1 LGAKLK
7 TINMSGLQKNQNLNA
22 TYVNIKEGALVTKT
36 KDGILESYDSLEGII
51 EKVEF
56 ITEEYEGKKIEKA
69 KFFVNAIGELY
80 ILQIKTNSG
89 YFRGLCNSLAS
100 ATAPKDMLKIVPSL
114 KKDDK
119 GKPKSTCFV
128 GQNGKFL
135 KHAFTKENMGELPD
149 LDKVTFKGEVQY
161 DNTKQIEFW
170 KNFLNDIYNSSSK
183 SFVIDNT
190 EDDEAYIDDL
200 PF

>member
-1 LGAKLK
+1 
-7 TINMSGLQKNQNLNA
+7 MSGLQKNQNLNA

-36 KDGILESYDSLEGII
+36 KDGVLESYDSLEGVI

-56 ITEEYEGKKIEKA
+56 ITEQYEGKNIEKA
-69 KFFVNAIGELY
+69 KFYVNAIGELY

-149 LDKVTFKGEVQY
+149 LDKITFKGEVQY
-161 DNTKQIEFW
+161 DNTKQIDFW
-170 KNFLNDIYNSSSK
+170 KTFLNDIYNLSSK
-183 SFVIDNT
+183 SFETDNT
-190 EDDEAYIDDL
+190 EDDETYIDDL

>member
-1 LGAKLK
+1 
-7 TINMSGLQKNQNLNA
+7 MSGLQKNQNLNA
-22 TYVNIKEGALVTKT
+22 TYVNIKEGSLVTKT
-36 KDGILESYDSLEGII
+36 KDGIIESYDSLEGVI

-56 ITEEYEGKKIEKA
+56 LTEQYEGKNVEKA
-69 KFFVNAIGELY
+69 KFYINAIGEVF
-80 ILQIKTNSG
+80 ILQVKTNSG

-100 ATAPKDMLKIVPSL
+100 SLTPKDMLKIVPSF

-135 KHAFTKENMGELPD
+135 KHAFTKENMGNLPD
-149 LDKVTFKGEVQY
+149 LEKVTFKGEVQY
-161 DNTKQIEFW
+161 DNTKQIDFW
-170 KNFLNDIYNSSSK
+170 KNWLFDIYNFNTK
-183 SFVIDNT
+183 VVETAIID
-190 EDDEAYIDDL
+190 EDDDDYIDDL

>member
-1 LGAKLK
+1 
-7 TINMSGLQKNQNLNA
+7 MSGLQKNQNLNA
-22 TYVNIKEGALVTKT
+22 TYVNIKEGSLVVKT
-36 KDGILESYDSLEGII
+36 KDGILETYDSLEGVI

-56 ITEEYEGKKIEKA
+56 LTEEYEGKKIEKA
-69 KFFVNAIGELY
+69 KFFVNAIGEVF
-80 ILQIKTNSG
+80 ILQVKTNSG

-100 ATAPKDMLKIVPSL
+100 ATAPKELLKIVPSL
-114 KKDDK
+114 KKDEK

-149 LDKVTFKGEVQY
+149 LEKVTFKGEVQY

-170 KNFLNDIYNSSSK
+170 KNWLLDIYNTNSI
-183 SFVIDNT
+183 VLENNI
-190 EDDEAYIDDL
+190 EDDDEYVDDL

>member
-1 LGAKLK
+1 
-7 TINMSGLQKNQNLNA
+7 MSGLQRNQKNG
-22 TYVNIKEGALVTKT
+22 TFVNIKEGSLVVKGA
-36 KDGILESYDSLEGII
+36 DGNLESYDSLEGVI

-56 ITEEYEGKKIEKA
+56 LTEQYEGKNIEKA
-69 KFFVNAIGELY
+69 KFYVNAIGETF

-100 ATAPKDMLKIVPSL
+100 SEAPKEILKIVPSL
-114 KKDDK
+114 KKDEK

-135 KHAFTKENMGELPD
+135 KHAFTKENMGALPD

-161 DNTKQIEFW
+161 DNTKQLEFW
-170 KNFLNDIYNSSSK
+170 KNWLNVIYNSKTIINEPGS
-183 SFVIDNT
+183 D

>member
-1 LGAKLK
+1 
-7 TINMSGLQKNQNLNA
+7 MSGLQKNQNLNA

-36 KDGILESYDSLEGII
+36 KDGVLESYDSLEGVI

-56 ITEEYEGKKIEKA
+56 ITEQYEGKNIEKA
-69 KFFVNAIGELY
+69 KFYVNAIGELY

-100 ATAPKDMLKIVPSL
+100 SSAPKDMLKIVPSL

-128 GQNGKFL
+128 GQNGKFF
-135 KHAFTKENMGELPD
+135 KHAFTKDNMGDLPD
-149 LDKVTFKGEVQY
+149 LEKVTFKGEVQY

-170 KNFLNDIYNSSSK
+170 KNWLYKIYNSNTR
-183 SFVIDNT
+183 VIENSEID
-190 EDDEAYIDDL
+190 EDDEYIDDL

>member
-1 LGAKLK
+1 
-7 TINMSGLQKNQNLNA
+7 MSGLQRNQKNG
-22 TYVNIKEGALVTKT
+22 TFVNIKEGSLVVKGS
-36 KDGILESYDSLEGII
+36 DGNLESYDSLEGVI

-56 ITEEYEGKKIEKA
+56 LTEQYEGKNIEKA
-69 KFFVNAIGELY
+69 KFYVNAIGETF

-100 ATAPKDMLKIVPSL
+100 SEAPKEILKIVPSL
-114 KKDDK
+114 KKDEK

-135 KHAFTKENMGELPD
+135 KHAFTKENMGALPD

-161 DNTKQIEFW
+161 DNTKQLEFW
-170 KNFLNDIYNSSSK
+170 KNWLNVIYNSKPIINEPGS
-183 SFVIDNT
+183 D

>member
-1 LGAKLK
+1 
-7 TINMSGLQKNQNLNA
+7 MSGLQKNQNLNA
-22 TYVNIKEGALVTKT
+22 IYVNIKEGSLVTKT
-36 KDGILESYDSLEGII
+36 KDGILETYDSLEGVI

-56 ITEEYEGKKIEKA
+56 ITEQYEGKNIEKA
-69 KFFVNAIGELY
+69 KFYVNAIGELF

-100 ATAPKDMLKIVPSL
+100 ATSPKGMLKIVPSL

-128 GQNGKFL
+128 GQDGKFL

-161 DNTKQIEFW
+161 DNTKQLEFW
-170 KNFLNDIYNSSSK
+170 KNWLNLIYNTKTVFHEEGS
-183 SFVIDNT
+183 D
-190 EDDEAYIDDL
+190 EDDQAYIDDL

>member
-1 LGAKLK
+1 
-7 TINMSGLQKNQNLNA
+7 MSGLQKNQNNNA
-22 TYVNIKEGALVTKT
+22 TYVNIKEGALVVKT
-36 KDGILESYDSLEGII
+36 KDGILESYDSLEGVI
-51 EKVEF
+51 EKIEF
-56 ITEEYEGKKIEKA
+56 LTEQYEGKNVEKA
-69 KFFVNAIGELY
+69 KFYVNAIGEVF
-80 ILQIKTNSG
+80 ILQVKTNSG

-100 ATAPKDMLKIVPSL
+100 SINPKAMLKIVPSF

-128 GQNGKFL
+128 EQNGKFL
-135 KHAFTKENMGELPD
+135 KHAFTKENMGALPD

-170 KNFLNDIYNSSSK
+170 KNWLFDIYNFNIK
-183 SFVIDNT
+183 VVENATIA
-190 EDDEAYIDDL
+190 EDDDEFIDDL

>member
-1 LGAKLK
+1 
-7 TINMSGLQKNQNLNA
+7 MSGLQKNQNLNV
-22 TYVNIKEGALVTKT
+22 TYVNIKEGSLVIKT
-36 KDGILESYDSLEGII
+36 KDGIIESYDSLEGVI

-56 ITEEYEGKKIEKA
+56 LTEQYEGKNVEKA
-69 KFFVNAIGELY
+69 KFYINAIGEVF
-80 ILQIKTNSG
+80 ILQVKTNSG

-100 ATAPKDMLKIVPSL
+100 SLTPKDMLKIVPSF

-135 KHAFTKENMGELPD
+135 KHAFTKENMGNLPD
-149 LDKVTFKGEVQY
+149 LEKVTFKGEVQY
-161 DNTKQIEFW
+161 DNTKQIDFW
-170 KNFLNDIYNSSSK
+170 KNWLFDIYNFNTK
-183 SFVIDNT
+183 VVETAIID
-190 EDDEAYIDDL
+190 EDDDDYIDDL

>member
-7 TINMSGLQKNQNLNA
+7 TNNMSGLQKNQNLNA
-22 TYVNIKEGALVTKT
+22 TYVNIKEGALVIKT
-36 KDGILESYDSLEGII
+36 KDGILETYDSLEGVI

-56 ITEEYEGKKIEKA
+56 LTEQYEGKNIEKA
-69 KFFVNAIGELY
+69 KFYVNAVGELF

-100 ATAPKDMLKIVPSL
+100 SNAPKDILKIVPSL
-114 KKDDK
+114 KKDDN

-135 KHAFTKENMGELPD
+135 KHAFTKENMGGLPD
-149 LDKVTFKGEVQY
+149 LDKVTFKGEVHY
-161 DNTKQIEFW
+161 DNTKQIDFW
-170 KNFLNDIYNSSSK
+170 KNFLSDIYNTNPK
-183 SFVIDNT
+183 VGEIENI

>member
-1 LGAKLK
+1 
-7 TINMSGLQKNQNLNA
+7 MSGLQKNQNLNA
-22 TYVNIKEGALVTKT
+22 TYVNIKEGSLVTKT
-36 KDGILESYDSLEGII
+36 KDGVLETYDSLEGVI

-56 ITEEYEGKKIEKA
+56 LTEQYEGKNIEKA
-69 KFFVNAIGELY
+69 KFYVNAIGEIY

-100 ATAPKDMLKIVPSL
+100 ATSPKGMLKIVPSL
-114 KKDDK
+114 KKDEK

-128 GQNGKFL
+128 GQDGKFL
-135 KHAFTKENMGELPD
+135 KHAFTKENMGGLPD

-170 KNFLNDIYNSSSK
+170 KNFLNDIYNNNTTILD
-183 SFVIDNT
+183 IDNVDDEF
-190 EDDEAYIDDL
+190 EDDM

>member
-1 LGAKLK
+1 
-7 TINMSGLQKNQNLNA
+7 MSGLQKNQNLNA
-22 TYVNIKEGALVTKT
+22 TYVNIKEGSLVTKT
-36 KDGILESYDSLEGII
+36 KDGILETYDSLEGVM

-69 KFFVNAIGELY
+69 KFYVNAIGDLY

-100 ATAPKDMLKIVPSL
+100 SPTPKDMLKIVPSL

-135 KHAFTKENMGELPD
+135 KHAFTKDNMGNLPD
-149 LDKVTFKGEVQY
+149 LEKVTFKGEVQY
-161 DNTKQIEFW
+161 DNSKQIEFW
-170 KNFLNDIYNSSSK
+170 KNWLSDLYNSNQTIINNA
-183 SFVIDNT
+183 VID
-190 EDDEAYIDDL
+190 EDDEYIDDL

>member
-1 LGAKLK
+1 
-7 TINMSGLQKNQNLNA
+7 MSGLQKNQNLNA
-22 TYVNIKEGALVTKT
+22 TYVNIKEGSLVVKT
-36 KDGILESYDSLEGII
+36 KDGILETYDSLEGII

-56 ITEEYEGKKIEKA
+56 LTEEYEGKKIEKA
-69 KFFVNAIGELY
+69 KFFVNAIGEVF
-80 ILQIKTNSG
+80 ILQVKTNSG

-100 ATAPKDMLKIVPSL
+100 ATAPKELLKIVPSL

-149 LDKVTFKGEVQY
+149 LEKVTFKGEVQY

-170 KNFLNDIYNSSSK
+170 KNWLSDIYNTNSI
-183 SFVIDNT
+183 VLENNI
-190 EDDEAYIDDL
+190 EDDDEYVDDL

>member
-1 LGAKLK
+1 
-7 TINMSGLQKNQNLNA
+7 MSGLQKNQANNA
-22 TYVNIKEGALVTKT
+22 TYVNIKEGALVVKT
-36 KDGILESYDSLEGII
+36 KDAVLESYDSLEGVI

-56 ITEEYEGKKIEKA
+56 LTELYEGKNVEKA

-80 ILQIKTNSG
+80 ILQVKTNSG

-100 ATAPKDMLKIVPSL
+100 SQAPKDMLKIVPSF

-170 KNFLNDIYNSSSK
+170 KNWLNNVYNTTNRI
-183 SFVIDNT
+183 VETNGLEDG
-190 EDDEAYIDDL
+190 DDEFIDDL

>member
-1 LGAKLK
+1 
-7 TINMSGLQKNQNLNA
+7 MSGLQKNQNLNA
-22 TYVNIKEGALVTKT
+22 TYVNIKEGSLVTKT
-36 KDGILESYDSLEGII
+36 KDGILETYDSLEGVI

-56 ITEEYEGKKIEKA
+56 ITEQYEGKNIEKA
-69 KFFVNAIGELY
+69 KFYVNAIGELF

-170 KNFLNDIYNSSSK
+170 KNFLNDIYNSKTVFHEVGS
-183 SFVIDNT
+183 D
-190 EDDEAYIDDL
+190 EDDQAYIDDL

>member
-1 LGAKLK
+1 
-7 TINMSGLQKNQNLNA
+7 MSGLQKSKNMNA
-22 TYVNIKEGALVTKT
+22 TYVNIKEGSLVVKT
-36 KDGILESYDSLEGII
+36 KDNILESYDSLEGII
-51 EKVEF
+51 ERVEF
-56 ITEEYEGKKIEKA
+56 LTETYEGKNVEKA
-69 KFFVNAIGELY
+69 KFYVNAIGELF
-80 ILQIKTNSG
+80 ILQVKTNSG

-100 ATAPKDMLKIVPSL
+100 ATSPKETLKIIPSF
-114 KKDDK
+114 KKDEK

-128 GQNGKFL
+128 EQNGKFL

-170 KNFLNDIYNSSSK
+170 KNFLNDIYNLSSK
-183 SFVIDNT
+183 SFEIDNT

>member
-1 LGAKLK
+1 
-7 TINMSGLQKNQNLNA
+7 MSGLQKNQNLNA

-36 KDGILESYDSLEGII
+36 KDGVLESYDSLEGII

-69 KFFVNAIGELY
+69 KFFVNAIGELF

-135 KHAFTKENMGELPD
+135 KHAFTKENMGGLPD

-161 DNTKQIEFW
+161 DNTKQIDFW
-170 KNFLNDIYNSSSK
+170 KTFLNDIYNSSLK
-183 SFVIDNT
+183 TLEIDNT
-190 EDDEAYIDDL
+190 EDDETYIDDL

>member
-1 LGAKLK
+1 
-7 TINMSGLQKNQNLNA
+7 MSGLQKNQANNA
-22 TYVNIKEGALVTKT
+22 TYVNIKEGALVVKT
-36 KDGILESYDSLEGII
+36 KDAILESYDSLEGII

-56 ITEEYEGKKIEKA
+56 LTELYEGKNVEKA
-69 KFFVNAIGELY
+69 KFFVNAIGDLF
-80 ILQIKTNSG
+80 ILQVKTNSG

-100 ATAPKDMLKIVPSL
+100 STTPKDMLKIVPSF

-170 KNFLNDIYNSSSK
+170 KNWLNNVYNTTNRIVVTSD
-183 SFVIDNT
+183 VEDG
-190 EDDEAYIDDL
+190 DDEFIDDL

>member
-1 LGAKLK
+1 
-7 TINMSGLQKNQNLNA
+7 MSGLQKNQNLNA

-36 KDGILESYDSLEGII
+36 KDGVLESYDSLEGVI

-56 ITEEYEGKKIEKA
+56 ITEQYEGKNIEKA
-69 KFFVNAIGELY
+69 KFYVNAIGELF

-170 KNFLNDIYNSSSK
+170 KNFLNDIYNSKTVFHEVGS
-183 SFVIDNT
+183 D
-190 EDDEAYIDDL
+190 EDDQAYIDDL

>member
-1 LGAKLK
+1 
-7 TINMSGLQKNQNLNA
+7 MSGLQKNQNLNA
-22 TYVNIKEGALVTKT
+22 TYVNIKEGSLVTKT
-36 KDGILESYDSLEGII
+36 KDGILETYDSLEGVM

-69 KFFVNAIGELY
+69 KFYVNAIGDLY

-100 ATAPKDMLKIVPSL
+100 SSTPKDMIKIVPSL

-135 KHAFTKENMGELPD
+135 KHAYTKDNMGDLPD
-149 LDKVTFKGEVQY
+149 LEKVTFKGEVQY
-161 DNTKQIEFW
+161 DNSKQIEFW
-170 KNFLNDIYNSSSK
+170 KNWLSNLYNPNQTIINN
-183 SFVIDNT
+183 VAID
-190 EDDEAYIDDL
+190 EDDEYIDDL

>member
-1 LGAKLK
+1 
-7 TINMSGLQKNQNLNA
+7 MSGLQKNQM
-22 TYVNIKEGALVTKT
+22 TGTFVNIKEGSLVTKG
-36 KDGILESYDSLEGII
+36 KEGNLESYDSLEGII

-56 ITEEYEGKKIEKA
+56 LTEEYEGKKIEKA
-69 KFFVNAIGELY
+69 KFYVNDIGEIF
-80 ILQIKTNSG
+80 ILQIKVNSG

-100 ATAPKDMLKIVPSL
+100 SSAPKDMLKIVPSL

-128 GQNGKFL
+128 GQNGTFL
-135 KHAFTKENMGELPD
+135 KHAFTKDNMGDLPD
-149 LDKVTFKGEVQY
+149 LEKVTFKGEVQY

-170 KNFLNDIYNSSSK
+170 KNWLFKIYNSNSRVIEK
-183 SFVIDNT
+183 SEID
-190 EDDEAYIDDL
+190 EDDEYIDDL

>member
-1 LGAKLK
+1 
-7 TINMSGLQKNQNLNA
+7 MSGLQKNQNTSF
-22 TYVNIKEGALVTKT
+22 TYVNIKEGSLVVKT
-36 KDGILESYDSLEGII
+36 KDGILETYDSLGGVI

-56 ITEEYEGKKIEKA
+56 LTEDYEGKKIEKV
-69 KFFVNAIGELY
+69 KFHINSIGELF

-100 ATAPKDMLKIVPSL
+100 ATAPKEMLKIVPSL

-119 GKPKSTCFV
+119 GRPKSTCFV
-128 GQNGKFL
+128 EQNGKFL
-135 KHAFTKENMGELPD
+135 KHAFTKDNMGILPD

-170 KNFLNDIYNSSSK
+170 KNWLFETYNANSIVLENNTIDEDEDE
-183 SFVIDNT
+183 FV
-190 EDDEAYIDDL
+190 DDL

>member
-1 LGAKLK
+1 
-7 TINMSGLQKNQNLNA
+7 MSGLQKNQNLNA
-22 TYVNIKEGALVTKT
+22 TYVNIKEGSLVIKT
-36 KDGILESYDSLEGII
+36 REGISESYDSLEGII

-56 ITEEYEGKKIEKA
+56 LTEEYEGKKIEKA
-69 KFFVNAIGELY
+69 KFYVNAIGEVF

-100 ATAPKDMLKIVPSL
+100 STSPKDTIKIVPSL

-119 GKPKSTCFV
+119 GKPKATCFV

-135 KHAFTKENMGELPD
+135 KHAFTKENMGDLPD
-149 LDKVTFKGEVQY
+149 LEKVTFKGEVQY

-170 KNFLNDIYNSSSK
+170 KNWLFNIYNTNSIILENN
-183 SFVIDNT
+183 ID
-190 EDDEAYIDDL
+190 EDDDEFIDDL

>member
-1 LGAKLK
+1 
-7 TINMSGLQKNQNLNA
+7 MSGLQKNQNLNA

-36 KDGILESYDSLEGII
+36 KDGVLESYDSLEGII

-128 GQNGKFL
+128 VQNGKFL

-149 LDKVTFKGEVQY
+149 LDKITFKGEVQY
-161 DNTKQIEFW
+161 DNTKQIDFW
-170 KNFLNDIYNSSSK
+170 KTFLNDIYNLSLK
-183 SFVIDNT
+183 SFQTDNT
-190 EDDEAYIDDL
+190 EDDETYIDDL

>member
-1 LGAKLK
+1 
-7 TINMSGLQKNQNLNA
+7 MSGLQKNQNLNA

>member
-1 LGAKLK
+1 
-7 TINMSGLQKNQNLNA
+7 MSGLQKNQNLNA
-22 TYVNIKEGALVTKT
+22 TYVNIKEGSLVVKT
-36 KDGILESYDSLEGII
+36 KDSMLETYDSLEGVISR
-51 EKVEF
+51 VEF
-56 ITEEYEGKKIEKA
+56 LVDEYEGKKVEKC
-69 KFFVNAIGELY
+69 KFYVNAIGQLF
-80 ILQIKTNSG
+80 ILQVKTNSG

-100 ATAPKDMLKIVPSL
+100 ANSPKETLKIIPSFR
-114 KKDDK
+114 KDEK

-128 GQNGKFL
+128 EQNGKFL

-170 KNFLNDIYNSSSK
+170 KNWLVDIFNTESI
-183 SFVIDNT
+183 VLENNID
-190 EDDEAYIDDL
+190 EDDEYIDDL

>member
-1 LGAKLK
+1 
-7 TINMSGLQKNQNLNA
+7 MSGLQKNQNLNA
-22 TYVNIKEGALVTKT
+22 TYVNIKEGSLVIK
-36 KDGILESYDSLEGII
+36 KEGVSESYDSLEGII

-56 ITEEYEGKKIEKA
+56 LTEEYEGKKIEKA
-69 KFFVNAIGELY
+69 KFYVNAIGEVF

-100 ATAPKDMLKIVPSL
+100 STSPKDTIKIVPSL

-119 GKPKSTCFV
+119 GKPKATCFV

-135 KHAFTKENMGELPD
+135 KHAFTKENMGDLPD
-149 LDKVTFKGEVQY
+149 LEKVTFKGEVQY

-170 KNFLNDIYNSSSK
+170 KNWLFNIYNTNSIILENN
-183 SFVIDNT
+183 ID
-190 EDDEAYIDDL
+190 EDDDEFIDDL

>member
-1 LGAKLK
+1 
-7 TINMSGLQKNQNLNA
+7 MSGLQKNQANNA
-22 TYVNIKEGALVTKT
+22 TYVNIKEGALVVKT
-36 KDGILESYDSLEGII
+36 KDAVLESYDSLEGVI

-56 ITEEYEGKKIEKA
+56 LTELYEGKNVEKA
-69 KFFVNAIGELY
+69 KFFVNAIGELF
-80 ILQIKTNSG
+80 ILQVKTNSG

-100 ATAPKDMLKIVPSL
+100 STTPKDMLKIVPSF

-170 KNFLNDIYNSSSK
+170 KNWLNNVYNTTNRIVETNDIEDS
-183 SFVIDNT
+183 
-190 EDDEAYIDDL
+190 DDEFIDDL

>member
-1 LGAKLK
+1 
-7 TINMSGLQKNQNLNA
+7 MSGLQKNQNLNV
-22 TYVNIKEGALVTKT
+22 TYVNIKEGSLVIKT
-36 KDGILESYDSLEGII
+36 KDGIIESYDSLEGVI

-56 ITEEYEGKKIEKA
+56 LTEQYEGKNVEKA
-69 KFFVNAIGELY
+69 KFYINAIGEVF
-80 ILQIKTNSG
+80 ILQVKTNSG

-100 ATAPKDMLKIVPSL
+100 SLTPKDMLKIVPSF

-135 KHAFTKENMGELPD
+135 KHAFTKENMGNLPD
-149 LDKVTFKGEVQY
+149 LEKVTFKGEVQY
-161 DNTKQIEFW
+161 DNTKQIDFW
-170 KNFLNDIYNSSSK
+170 KNWLFDIYNLNTK
-183 SFVIDNT
+183 VVETAIID
-190 EDDEAYIDDL
+190 EDDDDYIDDL

>member
-1 LGAKLK
+1 
-7 TINMSGLQKNQNLNA
+7 MSGLQKSQNTSA
-22 TYVNIKEGALVTKT
+22 TYVNIKEGSLVVKT
-36 KDGILESYDSLEGII
+36 KDGVLENFDSLEGVI

-56 ITEEYEGKKIEKA
+56 VTDEYEGKKIEKA
-69 KFFVNAIGELY
+69 KFYVNAIGELF

-100 ATAPKDMLKIVPSL
+100 ANAPKETVKIVPSL
-114 KKDDK
+114 KKDEK

-135 KHAFTKENMGELPD
+135 KHAFTKDNMGGLPN
-149 LDKVTFKGEVQY
+149 LEKITFRGETQY
-161 DNTKQIEFW
+161 DNSKQIEFW
-170 KNFLNDIYNSSSK
+170 KNWLTDIFNSNSI
-183 SFVIDNT
+183 VLENNI
-190 EDDEAYIDDL
+190 EDDDEYVDDL

>member
-1 LGAKLK
+1 
-7 TINMSGLQKNQNLNA
+7 MSGLQKNQNLNA
-22 TYVNIKEGALVTKT
+22 TYVNIKEGSLVIKT
-36 KDGILESYDSLEGII
+36 KDGILETYDSLEGVI

-56 ITEEYEGKKIEKA
+56 ITEQYEGKNIEKV
-69 KFFVNAIGELY
+69 KLYVNAIGDLF

-100 ATAPKDMLKIVPSL
+100 SSTPRDMIKIVPSL
-114 KKDDK
+114 KKDEK
-119 GKPKSTCFV
+119 GKPKSTCFI

-135 KHAFTKENMGELPD
+135 KHAFTKDNMGGLPD
-149 LDKVTFKGEVQY
+149 LEKVTFKGEVQY

-170 KNFLNDIYNSSSK
+170 KNWLNELYNKDSRISVK
-183 SFVIDNT
+183 DDFDA